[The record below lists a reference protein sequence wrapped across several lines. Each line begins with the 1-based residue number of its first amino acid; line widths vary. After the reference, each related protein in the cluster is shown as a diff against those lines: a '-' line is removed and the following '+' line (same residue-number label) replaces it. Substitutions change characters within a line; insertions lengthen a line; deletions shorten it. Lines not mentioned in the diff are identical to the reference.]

1 MVDKHNHSFFGKS
14 SGLTIQ
20 SSSINDPFIFLQ
32 CIQKKLDGS
41 WEKPSNG
48 EGKTIKINLDEMV
61 MIIGVLNNKLQNW
74 SSYHKYNENN
84 TQISF
89 KWEDEK
95 NQRLYINIGKY
106 SKMLNYAQS
115 ELLRLLLNHLLKE
128 KIENATSWNLS
139 KVKFEKPLKE
149 KSKIAIE
156 QIRQAKHDDQS
167 IPIEGAIKGETQK
180 ALLINFD
187 DEHKLWI
194 PKSAISIG
202 YNPEIDIA
210 QTFHIASWLLR
221 KNNLIM

>member
-1 MVDKHNHSFFGKS
+1 MVDKHSQSFFGKS

-20 SSSINDPFIFLQ
+20 SSSKNDSFIFLQ
-32 CIQKKLDGS
+32 CIQKKSDGY

-48 EGKTIKINLDEMV
+48 EGKTIKINMDEMV
-61 MIIGVLNNKLQNW
+61 MILEVLNKKLQNW
-74 SSYHKYNENN
+74 SSYHKFNEVN

-95 NQRLYINIGKY
+95 KQRLYINIGKY
-106 SKMLNYAQS
+106 SKMLNYAQT
-115 ELLRLLLNHLLKE
+115 EILRLLLKHLLKE
-128 KIENATSWNLS
+128 KIEYATSWNLS
-139 KVKFEKPLKE
+139 KNKLEKRPRE
-149 KSKIAIE
+149 KTRMPIE
-156 QIRQAKHDDQS
+156 LIKPDKQNSQT

-202 YNPEIDIA
+202 YNPEIDMA

-221 KNNLIM
+221 KNNLIT